1 MHKKYHKILKT
12 LGPVSALLIVTLYS
26 QNRPIFHFHEAEN
39 ILGGRSSASK
49 VLWQLIKNGVVTR
62 LKSGL
67 FQIVPYQLGF
77 EREYLGNPYLVA
89 RELVSS
95 NKGQNTNYYLSHGSA
110 FDLHSMV
117 TQPQLVI
124 YISTPKMI
132 RSRVIQGTEFRFVRC
147 KPQHVFGVTEMWLNK
162 NEKILVSDLERTLID
177 GLKQPVYCG
186 GFTEVAKAFSI
197 KHQLINLKK
206 IIDYAMKIDVGA
218 VIRRL
223 GYLMELYQ
231 IGSQI
236 HWDFLKTKLTATY
249 QVLDPELPASGPF
262 LAKWRL
268 NLNIPE
274 EELLTIGGT

>member
-1 MHKKYHKILKT
+1 MHEKHDKILKT
-12 LGPVSALLIVTLYS
+12 LGPVSARLIVTLYS
-26 QNRPIFHFHEAEN
+26 QNRAIFHFHEAEN
-39 ILGGRSSASK
+39 ILGGRASASK

-77 EREYLGNPYLVA
+77 ERDYLGNPYLVA
-89 RELVSS
+89 RELALGH
-95 NKGQNTNYYLSHGSA
+95 KGLNMDYYLSHGSA
-110 FDLHSMV
+110 FDLHNMV

-124 YISTPKMI
+124 YISTPKMV
-132 RSRVIQGTEFRFVRC
+132 RSHVIQGTEFRFVRC
-147 KPQHVFGVTEMWLNK
+147 KPQDLFGVTEMWLDK
-162 NEKILVSDLERTLID
+162 NEKIRVSDLERTLID
-177 GLKQPVYCG
+177 GLKQPIYCG
-186 GFTEVAKAFSI
+186 GFTEVAKAFFI
-197 KHQLINLKK
+197 KHQSIDPKK
-206 IIDYAMKIDVGA
+206 IIDYAIMLDVGA

-249 QVLDPELPASGPF
+249 QVLDPELPANGPF

-274 EELLTIGGT
+274 EELLIIRGT